1 MIAYFY
7 TMVPSINNAQLE
19 VLKVLQHVKDEKDLA
34 EIKSLLI
41 AWLSD
46 KVVRSADA
54 AFDEKNY
61 TAAIFKAW
69 KKEHFCKSA

>member
-1 MIAYFY
+1 M
-7 TMVPSINNAQLE
+7 NNAQLE
-19 VLKVLQHVKDEKDLA
+19 VLKVLQHVKDEKDIA

-54 AFDEKNY
+54 AFDEKAY
-61 TAAIFKAW
+61 TTELFEAW
-69 KKEHFCKSA
+69 KKEHSRKSA